1 MVMPI
6 DKETLSKL
14 VKQFPATGELS
25 TSLKSYLQSK
35 AAECISKTGSFVVG
49 LSGGSLINVLAP
61 HITELVTPEW
71 FCFLVDE
78 RFVPETSTESNAG
91 QWLSAGL
98 PDDYLHRRTQRDATS
113 SPVALEAAAVA
124 AEDALKWVLEET
136 GKDGADLILLGM
148 GADGHTA
155 SLFPTSQHYTDRS
168 LQYSR
173 LYVAVS
179 DAPSGPPQRLSMT
192 LAAINASKEVIFV
205 VSGEFKADA
214 LRRVLV
220 LHDKKLPA
228 YHVKPDKLTWYVDNN
243 AAGKLFIPISPSEVS
258 SHAST
263 PSPARFLN

>member
-1 MVMPI
+1 MPI
-6 DKETLSKL
+6 DKETLNKL
-14 VKQFPATGELS
+14 VKQFPTTQELAV
-25 TSLKSYLQSK
+25 SLKSYLQNKSF
-35 AAECISKTGSFVVG
+35 ECISKTGSFVVG
-49 LSGGSLINVLAP
+49 LSGGSLIKLLAP
-61 HITELVTPEW
+61 YITELVTTEW

-91 QWLSAGL
+91 QWLAAGL
-98 PDDYLHRRTQRDATS
+98 PDNCLHRRTQRDATS

-136 GKDGADLILLGM
+136 GKDGSDLILLGM

-155 SLFPTSQHYTDRS
+155 SLFPTSQHFVDRS

-173 LYVAVS
+173 LYIAVP

-192 LAAINASKEVIFV
+192 LAAINSSKDVIFV
-205 VSGEFKADA
+205 VSGDFKADT

-228 YHVKPDKLTWYVDNN
+228 YHVKTEKLTWYVDNN
-243 AAGKLFIPISPSEVS
+243 AASKLFIPISPSEVS